1 MPLHV
6 GSGCLPATITNLRI
20 NCIAQSATP
29 PEMSLWEKIKEF
41 FCSTH
46 QTEAQECIWTI
57 CHPSVGTTREDV
69 VSRFEQLR
77 MLVYAGYEESI
88 HSGRHG
94 ESHFC
99 ILDADNQEILSV
111 TLDDAGNY
119 TVNCQ
124 GHNETYRFTMDIE
137 QGEECT
143 EHAEGASGTLQVS
156 PLPDP
161 AAPQTPAAYDAVWSE
176 WKRAA
181 PAEELRGRAATVQR
195 ICTCLNN
202 GSRELNVGESGLTAL
217 PDCLPAHITTL
228 VIPHNNYLTSLPTLP
243 SGLEVLTVEDN
254 QLTSLPPLPS
264 GLEVLTVEDNQL
276 TSLPPLPSGLEVLTV
291 EDNQLTSLPP
301 LPSGLEVLTVE
312 DNQLTSLP
320 PLPSGLEVLTVEDN
334 QLTSLPPLPSG
345 LEVLT
350 VEDNQLTS
358 LPPLPSGL
366 EVLTVEDNQLT
377 SLPPLPSG
385 LEVLTVEDNQLTSL
399 PPLPAGL
406 VVLTVSGNQLTSLPP
421 LPAGLQTLS
430 VAGNQLTSLPPL
442 PAGLQMLLVARNQL
456 TSLPPLPA
464 GLQMLLV
471 ARNQLTSLPP
481 LPPAGLQTLSVAG
494 NQLTSLPPL
503 PAGLQMLSVAGNQ
516 LTRLPPLPAGLRRLL
531 VAGNQLTSLPPLPAG
546 LQMLL
551 VARNQLTSLPPLP
564 AGLQMLSVSD
574 NQLTSL
580 PLLPAGLEL
589 LTLERNPQLVRLPP
603 LPEGLQTLSVD
614 ANPQLTRLPALPS
627 GLQRLYARN
636 NQLTRLPESIT
647 GLSSEASVNLEGNP
661 LSERTLQAL
670 REITSAPGY
679 SGPRILFDMAG
690 ASAPR
695 EARALHLAAAGWL
708 VPAREGEPAPADRW
722 HMFGQEDNAAAFSL
736 FLDRLSETENFMKDA
751 GFKAQISSW
760 LVQLAEDEALRAK
773 TFAMATEATASCQDR
788 VTLALHQ
795 MKNVQLVHDAE
806 KGQYDNNLA
815 ALVATGREMFRLEKL
830 EQIAREKA
838 GTLALADDVEVY
850 LAYQNK
856 LKKALGLTS
865 VTAEMRFFGVSG
877 VTVSDLQ
884 AAELQVKA
892 AEKSE
897 LREWILQW
905 GPLHSVLERKAPE
918 RVNALR
924 EKQISDYEETYRMLS
939 DTELRPFGLVGNTDA
954 ERTIGARAME
964 SAKKTFLD
972 GLRPLVEEMLGS
984 YLAP

>member
-46 QTEAQECIWTI
+46 QTEALECIWTI

-77 MLVYAGYEESI
+77 MLAYAGYEESI

-156 PLPDP
+156 PLPAP
-161 AAPQTPAAYDAVWSE
+161 AAPQTPAEYDAVWSE
-176 WKRAA
+176 WTRVA

-254 QLTSLPPLPS
+254 QLTSLPPLPA
-264 GLEVLTVEDNQL
+264 GLEL
-276 TSLPPLPSGLEVLTV
+276 
-291 EDNQLTSLPP
+291 
-301 LPSGLEVLTVE
+301 
-312 DNQLTSLP
+312 
-320 PLPSGLEVLTVEDN
+320 
-334 QLTSLPPLPSG
+334 
-345 LEVLT
+345 
-350 VEDNQLTS
+350 
-358 LPPLPSGL
+358 
-366 EVLTVEDNQLT
+366 
-377 SLPPLPSG
+377 
-385 LEVLTVEDNQLTSL
+385 
-399 PPLPAGL
+399 
-406 VVLTVSGNQLTSLPP
+406 LTVSGNQLTSLPP
-421 LPAGLQTLS
+421 LPAGLQVLL

-442 PAGLQMLLVARNQL
+442 PAGLQMLLVAGNQL

-464 GLQMLLV
+464 GLQM
-471 ARNQLTSLPP
+471 
-481 LPPAGLQTLSVAG
+481 LSVAG

-516 LTRLPPLPAGLRRLL
+516 LT
-531 VAGNQLTSLPPLPAG
+531 SLPPLPAG
-546 LQMLL
+546 LQVLL
-551 VARNQLTSLPPLP
+551 VAR
-564 AGLQMLSVSD
+564 

-589 LTLERNPQLVRLPP
+589 LTLDRNPQLVRLPP

-647 GLSSEASVNLEGNP
+647 GLSSEATVNLEGNP

-670 REITSAPGY
+670 RDITSAPGY

-695 EARALHLAAAGWL
+695 EARALHLAAADWL

-736 FLDRLSETENFMKDA
+736 FLDRLSETENFIKDA
-751 GFKAQISSW
+751 GFKAQITSW
-760 LVQLAEDEALRAK
+760 LAQLAEDEALRAK

-806 KGQYDNNLA
+806 KGQYDNNLVV
-815 ALVATGREMFRLEKL
+815 LVATGREMFRLEKL

-865 VTAEMRFFGVSG
+865 VTAEMRFFRISG

-897 LREWILQW
+897 FREWILQW
-905 GPLHSVLERKAPE
+905 GPLHSVLERKVPE

-924 EKQISDYEETYRMLS
+924 EKQISDYEETYRTLS
-939 DTELRPFGLVGNTDA
+939 DTELRPSGLVGNTDA

-984 YLAP
+984 YLAS

>member
-1 MPLHV
+1 MHV

-156 PLPDP
+156 PLPAP
-161 AAPQTPAAYDAVWSE
+161 AAPQTPAEYDAVWSE
-176 WKRAA
+176 WKGAA

-217 PDCLPAHITTL
+217 PDRLPAHITTL
-228 VIPHNNYLTSLPTLP
+228 VIPHNNYLTSLPT
-243 SGLEVLTVEDN
+243 
-254 QLTSLPPLPS
+254 
-264 GLEVLTVEDNQL
+264 
-276 TSLPPLPSGLEVLTV
+276 
-291 EDNQLTSLPP
+291 
-301 LPSGLEVLTVE
+301 
-312 DNQLTSLP
+312 
-320 PLPSGLEVLTVEDN
+320 
-334 QLTSLPPLPSG
+334 
-345 LEVLT
+345 
-350 VEDNQLTS
+350 
-358 LPPLPSGL
+358 LPSGL

-464 GLQMLLV
+464 GLQML
-471 ARNQLTSLPP
+471 
-481 LPPAGLQTLSVAG
+481 
-494 NQLTSLPPL
+494 
-503 PAGLQMLSVAGNQ
+503 SVAGNQ

-546 LQMLL
+546 LQ
-551 VARNQLTSLPPLP
+551 V
-564 AGLQMLSVSD
+564 LSVSD

-589 LTLERNPQLVRLPP
+589 LTLERNPQLARLPP

-905 GPLHSVLERKAPE
+905 GPLYSVLERKAPE

>member
-46 QTEAQECIWTI
+46 QTEALECIWTI

-77 MLVYAGYEESI
+77 MLAYAGYEESI

-276 TSLPPLPSGLEVLTV
+276 TSLPPLP
-291 EDNQLTSLPP
+291 
-301 LPSGLEVLTVE
+301 
-312 DNQLTSLP
+312 
-320 PLPSGLEVLTVEDN
+320 
-334 QLTSLPPLPSG
+334 
-345 LEVLT
+345 
-350 VEDNQLTS
+350 
-358 LPPLPSGL
+358 
-366 EVLTVEDNQLT
+366 
-377 SLPPLPSG
+377 
-385 LEVLTVEDNQLTSL
+385 
-399 PPLPAGL
+399 AGL

-464 GLQMLLV
+464 GLQML
-471 ARNQLTSLPP
+471 
-481 LPPAGLQTLSVAG
+481 
-494 NQLTSLPPL
+494 
-503 PAGLQMLSVAGNQ
+503 SVAGNQ

-546 LQMLL
+546 LQ
-551 VARNQLTSLPPLP
+551 V
-564 AGLQMLSVSD
+564 LSVSD